1 VRKDEQLY
9 AHFFLTTADSDHRDH
24 LQIELSLP
32 IFRVDKKNKSS
43 ESVVS
48 AEQIP
53 SPSIFFFIKR
63 NLFFDTQTKSVVG
76 YVFNT
81 TFAGQMQRDQLESAL
96 EDEKTKWNASDS
108 SNDFS
113 LYIQAR
119 KLQLMKPSDD

>member
-1 VRKDEQLY
+1 M
-9 AHFFLTTADSDHRDH
+9 
-24 LQIELSLP
+24 
-32 IFRVDKKNKSS
+32 
-43 ESVVS
+43 
-48 AEQIP
+48 
-53 SPSIFFFIKR
+53 
-63 NLFFDTQTKSVVG
+63 VG